1 MNACKPENS
10 GVCICVYVCKTNE
23 AIRNFKASMN
33 FDRLKMA
40 ALKRKESLIAELLLN
55 EIAVGVFEKG
65 HANN

>member
-1 MNACKPENS
+1 
-10 GVCICVYVCKTNE
+10 
-23 AIRNFKASMN
+23 MN

-40 ALKRKESLIAELLLN
+40 ALKRKESLIAEQLVN